1 MIHRPDESK
10 HLEDTLREIQDDVFI
25 PDTPDVRRTVAKR
38 LQSIQS
44 IDHSATGDRIP
55 PGDDDF
61 TGSGEHVLTEPV
73 PLRNGKSYARQFVE
87 MAAAAVLLVTFTGLL
102 VMLFREQAADGDL
115 VPGIGEATPTA
126 TADASEPMPGA
137 LEEATPID
145 DYQTPDAPYPV
156 PESCDVTEPVGP
168 HELGDLQGFWY
179 TGDNLSAVS
188 RDRVLYEGGNLF
200 NWESSGES
208 SDPPTVTATG
218 ERLDEPSD
226 SVPYIWM
233 NPSGDQNVAR
243 GYLGFPEAGCW
254 EVQLESDDGGEL
266 RFISYVYPRFE
277 REIVAER
284 NLGVTIQSASSEIV
298 NDQQHHRID
307 FSLRHPDLPE
317 IDQLRVVDVFE
328 VVWVEDEDGSRPA
341 PVGIDFLD
349 PEVPDGAADGNPLD
363 VHVPQQPENPLQV
376 AFIYETETDAEGLTL
391 VIDLPEDHPDPGMPD
406 TYRVNLADLMD
417 SADQVVEP
425 TPTIGPSGL
434 PSDSSFAISYSR
446 MLGDEPVLS
455 FVDPEGNELHDVK
468 GLPGHPWGPAL
479 VSIAG
484 VTSPDGQYVV
494 HPGEA
499 LRSGNLFVRDV
510 LSGDETELLVDTDY
524 QDANPVWS
532 PDGEWI
538 AFERVYSGHT
548 EIFKI
553 RADGSDLQQLTD
565 TEDGAGRIVW
575 SPDGERIAFLSPP
588 SWEGYGAIE
597 DPAPGHTPFQ
607 IHVVNADGSDQRVV
621 EDAAVSTPEQF
632 ASEVIQQ
639 SGQIWSPDSQ
649 RIAYVEYE
657 IDDSSDGALP
667 RLAIAD
673 VERGLDHIY
682 PDEVVNMPAWSPD
695 GQRIA
700 YLSEGTDGQSLV
712 KVVDPQSAE
721 ASTIYQGIEQL
732 SHPIWAPDGR
742 ELLLQGRQNDPTG
755 TTLFVLEVETGD
767 LRIVAEHVVPM
778 FTPQWI
784 EDHRFG
790 GD

>member
-10 HLEDTLREIQDDVFI
+10 HLEDALREIQDDVFI
-25 PDTPDVRRTVAKR
+25 PDTPDVRKTVAKR
-38 LQSIQS
+38 LQRIQS
-44 IDHSATGDRIP
+44 IDGSATGDRTP
-55 PGDDDF
+55 PGHDEL
-61 TGSGEHVLTEPV
+61 TGSGNQVVTEPV
-73 PLRNGKSYARQFVE
+73 PLQKGKSMVRQFVE
-87 MAAAAVLLVTFTGLL
+87 MAAAVVVLVVFTGLL
-102 VMLFREQAADGDL
+102 VLLFREQAADGDL

-126 TADASEPMPGA
+126 TADASESMPVA

-145 DYQTPDAPYPV
+145 DYQTPDAPYRV

-208 SDPPTVTATG
+208 SDPPTVTTTG

-233 NPSGDQNVAR
+233 NPSGDQNIAR

-254 EVQLESDDGGEL
+254 EVQLESDDGGGL
-266 RFISYVYPRFE
+266 NFTAYIYPRYE

-284 NLGVTIQSASSEIV
+284 NLGVTIESASSEV
-298 NDQQHHRID
+298 VDDEYHHRVD

-317 IDQLRVVDVFE
+317 IDQLQVEDVFE

-349 PEVPDGAADGNPLD
+349 PGVPDGTPVGSPLD
-363 VHVPQQPENPLQV
+363 VHVPTVPDGPLQV
-376 AFIYETETDAEGLTL
+376 AFIYETVSTADDLEL

-406 TYRVNLADLMD
+406 TYRVNFAELMD
-417 SADQVVEP
+417 SVDQVVEP
-425 TPTIGPSGL
+425 TPTVVPSGP

-468 GLPGHPWGPAL
+468 GLPGHPWGPEL
-479 VSIAG
+479 FSIAG

-494 HPGEA
+494 HPGDA
-499 LRSGNLFVRDV
+499 LLSGNLFVRDV

-532 PDGEWI
+532 SHGEWI
-538 AFERVYSGHT
+538 AFERVSNGHI

-553 RADGSDLQQLTD
+553 RADGSDLQQLTETD
-565 TEDGAGRIVW
+565 DGAGRAVW

-588 SWEGYGAIE
+588 SWEEYGAIE

-607 IHVVNADGSDQRVV
+607 IYVVNADGSDQLVV

-657 IDDSSDGALP
+657 VDDSSDGALP

-673 VERGLDHIY
+673 VERGLDHIN

-700 YLSEGTDGQSLV
+700 YLSEGTDGQNLV
-712 KVVDPQSAE
+712 EIVDPQSGE
-721 ASTIYQGIEQL
+721 ASTIYQGSEQL
-732 SHPIWAPDGR
+732 SHPMWSPDGR
-742 ELLLQGRQNDPTG
+742 ELLLQGRQNDPAG
-755 TTLFVLEVETGD
+755 TTLLLVEVETGD
-767 LRIVAEHVVPM
+767 LRIVADQVVPM

-790 GD
+790 DD